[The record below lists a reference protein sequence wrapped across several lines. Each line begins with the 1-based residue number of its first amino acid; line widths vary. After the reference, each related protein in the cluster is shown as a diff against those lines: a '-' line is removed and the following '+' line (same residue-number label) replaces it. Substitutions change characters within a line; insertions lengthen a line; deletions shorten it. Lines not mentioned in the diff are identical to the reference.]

1 MVRNPIARA
10 EGDLRAEAEA
20 VYGRWAPVYDLLFDL
35 PFHAGRLAAAPAAEA
50 ATPPQG
56 ELLVVGVGT
65 GLELGLLPART
76 RVTGIDLSAPMLDVA
91 RKRVQRRGLGH
102 VKALIKMDAAAM
114 SFEAERFDTA
124 LAPYVLSVA
133 PDPKRTLDEMWRVLK
148 PGGEMI
154 VMNHF
159 SAERGLR
166 AVVEAKLERSAAWLG
181 WHPVFPLSVVGDW
194 ALGQTDVERI
204 DRREIGLLRLFTLLS
219 LRKRPLRL

>member
-1 MVRNPIARA
+1 
-10 EGDLRAEAEA
+10 LRAEAEA

-35 PFHAGRLAAAPAAEA
+35 PFHAGRLAAARAAGE
-50 ATPPQG
+50 ATPDHG

-65 GLELGLLPART
+65 GLELSLLPRNV
-76 RVTGIDLSAPMLDVA
+76 RVIGIDLSAPMLEVA
-91 RKRVQRRGLGH
+91 RKRVRRRGLEH

-114 SFEAERFDTA
+114 SFEMQRFDTA
-124 LAPYVLSVA
+124 LAPYVLSVV
-133 PDPKRTLDEMWRVLK
+133 PDPQRTLDEMWRVLK

-166 AVVEAKLERSAAWLG
+166 AAIETRLERSAAWLG

-194 ALGQTDVERI
+194 AAELSDLDRIERR
-204 DRREIGLLRLFTLLS
+204 DIGLLRLFTLLS
-219 LRKRPLRL
+219 LRKLA